1 MLWTAARVR
10 YVDEYLLT
18 KNVTRHQEAE
28 WLGRQLANI
37 RARVKS
43 ACDRA
48 GIAFYC
54 GWPDPKMTEEERS
67 HFLIKDSGAK
77 IIGAPN
83 RTFADLGRRLTKRV
97 MPV

>member
-1 MLWTAARVR
+1 META
-10 YVDEYLLT
+10 
-18 KNVTRHQEAE
+18 
-28 WLGRQLANI
+28 RQT
-37 RARVKS
+37 VKT

-54 GWPDPKMTEEERS
+54 GWPDPTMTEEERI
-67 HFLIKDSGAK
+67 HFLIKDIGTK

-83 RTFADLGRRLTKRV
+83 RMFADLGRQLTKRV